1 LAANAQMRF
10 SHLIS
15 EALKQPLPGT
25 RAQDNMAPPR
35 RQTKP
40 GPTDR
45 PRQSAVLA
53 LLCARLHPNP
63 APGEGAGEHRHS
75 DVRIIFTRRQ
85 AHLRHHAGQI
95 SFPGGRYEGDDPSLL
110 HTALR
115 ETQEELGIAPERIR
129 ILGQLTPL
137 FIAPSQNHVY
147 PFVGWLSDRTQ
158 VKPNPAEVAE
168 VVPLPLS
175 ALLTSSAVGTYQWR
189 RNGEELTA
197 PCYQV
202 GETIIW
208 GATAM
213 MLSEL
218 LEVVRSALR
227 STS

>member
-1 LAANAQMRF
+1 
-10 SHLIS
+10 
-15 EALKQPLPGT
+15 
-25 RAQDNMAPPR
+25 MAPPL

-40 GPTDR
+40 GPTDQ

-53 LLCARLHPNP
+53 LLCTSLHESPP
-63 APGEGAGEHRHS
+63 PGECRDKHRRS
-75 DVRIIFTRRQ
+75 DVRVIFTRRQ

-95 SFPGGRYEGDDPSLL
+95 SFPGGRYEGNDPSLL

-115 ETQEELGIAPERIR
+115 ETQEELGIAPERIQ

-175 ALLTSSAVGTYQWR
+175 ALLASSAVGTYHWR

-197 PCYQV
+197 PCYRI
-202 GETIIW
+202 GETVIW

-218 LEVVRSALR
+218 LEVVRNAIA

>member
-1 LAANAQMRF
+1 
-10 SHLIS
+10 
-15 EALKQPLPGT
+15 
-25 RAQDNMAPPR
+25 MAPPL

-40 GPTDR
+40 SPTDR

-53 LLCARLHPNP
+53 LLCTSLHGNP
-63 APGEGAGEHRHS
+63 SPGECRGEHRRS
-75 DVRIIFTRRQ
+75 DVRVIFTRRQ

-95 SFPGGRYEGDDPSLL
+95 SFPGGRYEGNDPSLL

-115 ETQEELGIAPERIR
+115 ETQEELGIAPERIQ

-158 VKPNPAEVAE
+158 MKPNPAEVAE
-168 VVPLPLS
+168 VVPLPLG
-175 ALLTSSAVGTYQWR
+175 ALLASSAVGTYHWR

-197 PCYQV
+197 PCYRV
-202 GETIIW
+202 GKTVIW

-218 LEVVRSALR
+218 LEVVRNAIA